1 MYLSVRLF
9 VCLSVCPSVP
19 SGRAR
24 RCGGFA
30 AVGPV
35 GRRYRS
41 IAARP
46 AVSSS
51 GAARRNADSAELSVN
66 LVNIFNGIMRRNRY
80 GACLATVWMYTVT
93 FGSIGCTQVARVE
106 IASKRAGVQSS
117 ATNDRTSWRQS
128 KRTKN
133 TAECNLSRHTRR
145 WRNQTEIRRQK
156 RTTPYNRQPH
166 AVHKLLPQYSSYSV
180 LQLQSY
186 SAEKI
191 LHRDLNCFMHY
202 VLRVYQMCGRSVPI
216 QTNLVINSTDLAGK
230 VL

>member
-1 MYLSVRLF
+1 MYLS
-9 VCLSVCPSVP
+9 VCLSVCLSVRLSHPAEHAAAAGLLLWARRAGDIDRLLHGRRSAAAAPHGVMRTVP
-19 SGRAR
+19 SCQLIWWIFSTALCDEIDTGRAWR
-24 RCGGFA
+24 
-30 AVGPV
+30 
-35 GRRYRS
+35 
-41 IAARP
+41 
-46 AVSSS
+46 
-51 GAARRNADSAELSVN
+51 L
-66 LVNIFNGIMRRNRY
+66 
-80 GACLATVWMYTVT
+80 WMYTVT

-106 IASKRAGVQSS
+106 IASKRAGAQSS